1 MSTTDTLTRPAEI
14 APEIAAAIV
23 AAVHLTLGAS
33 ASVTSIT
40 FQSDQLIWSLEGR
53 RQIYTSHKVR

>member
-1 MSTTDTLTRPAEI
+1 MSTIETLAPPAEI
-14 APEIAAAIV
+14 APEIFAAIV

-40 FQSDQLIWSLEGR
+40 FQSEQLIWSLEGR
-53 RQIYTSHKVR
+53 RQIYSSHKVR